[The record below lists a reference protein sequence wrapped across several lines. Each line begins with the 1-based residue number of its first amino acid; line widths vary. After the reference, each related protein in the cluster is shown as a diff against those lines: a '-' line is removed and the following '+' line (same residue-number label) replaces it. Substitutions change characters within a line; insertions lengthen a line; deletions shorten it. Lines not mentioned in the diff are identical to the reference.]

1 VSDRRHALA
10 TRFTPRRRLRAIYSA
25 SRLRDRADDALA
37 TRRFF
42 FFFHEDETDATPP
55 LPVFYARRR
64 DYDLIRRECALLR
77 TEVGS
82 ERRACA
88 RQRLGVMVDPT
99 HVVHRA
105 FMNRKVADRL
115 GALTGE
121 SSLLPADVPVEF
133 RVYPSGSC
141 MDWHQ
146 DVALYVEPQYEL
158 VFTLENS
165 SDSQTQWQD
174 DAGRRRGGWT
184 EPNSVLMVR
193 AEHVVHRVT
202 PVTRGERSIVKF
214 VYTTTL
220 DKTDEFYDNLTTY
233 ER

>member
-1 VSDRRHALA
+1 
-10 TRFTPRRRLRAIYSA
+10 
-25 SRLRDRADDALA
+25 
-37 TRRFF
+37 
-42 FFFHEDETDATPP
+42 
-55 LPVFYARRR
+55 
-64 DYDLIRRECALLR
+64 
-77 TEVGS
+77 
-82 ERRACA
+82 
-88 RQRLGVMVDPT
+88 MVDPT

-105 FMNRKVADRL
+105 FMNRNVADRL
-115 GALTGE
+115 GALTG
-121 SSLLPADVPVEF
+121 STLLPADVPLEF

-174 DAGRRRGGWT
+174 ERGSRRGGWT

-214 VYTTTL
+214 VHTTTL
-220 DKTDEFYDNLTTY
+220 EKTDEFYDNLTTY

>member
-1 VSDRRHALA
+1 MVS
-10 TRFTPRRRLRAIYSA
+10 P
-25 SRLRDRADDALA
+25 
-37 TRRFF
+37 
-42 FFFHEDETDATPP
+42 E
-55 LPVFYARRR
+55 
-64 DYDLIRRECALLR
+64 
-77 TEVGS
+77 
-82 ERRACA
+82 
-88 RQRLGVMVDPT
+88 

-174 DAGRRRGGWT
+174 EHGRRRGGWT